1 MYRVLTATALG
12 VVVGLVF
19 SDHTEYSVVFGRIY
33 ANLLQAF
40 VIPLLLFSII
50 YTVSSLK
57 DLKTLSSMG
66 GKTIGVL
73 ALHNVLGS
81 IIAIVVGR
89 LMNLG
94 FGSQLKLPVGEEVT
108 EAPHFS
114 EVIISFFPKNI
125 VDNMVNNNIIPI
137 IIFALIIGVSILI
150 YKDKEEIHSFT
161 SFIEA
166 GHHLMVNIIGKAV
179 TLTPYAVLSLISNQI
194 GSLNLSF
201 VTSLLVLLL
210 AVYIVCLF
218 HTFATTTGMVGL
230 MAKVNPFI
238 FQKKFFPAWL
248 IGFTTQSSIGAI
260 PANIRSQQSMGYQKK

>member
-40 VIPLLLFSII
+40 VIPLLFFSII

-94 FGSQLKLPVGEEVT
+94 FDSQLKLPVGEEVT

-114 EVIISFFPKNI
+114 EVIIYFFPKNI

-137 IIFALIIGVSILI
+137 VIFALMIKSI
-150 YKDKEEIHSFT
+150 
-161 SFIEA
+161 
-166 GHHLMVNIIGKAV
+166 
-179 TLTPYAVLSLISNQI
+179 
-194 GSLNLSF
+194 
-201 VTSLLVLLL
+201 
-210 AVYIVCLF
+210 
-218 HTFATTTGMVGL
+218 
-230 MAKVNPFI
+230 
-238 FQKKFFPAWL
+238 
-248 IGFTTQSSIGAI
+248 
-260 PANIRSQQSMGYQKK
+260 